1 MAARR
6 FLIRGVVQGVGFRH
20 ATRREARRLGLS
32 GWVRNRADGSVEA
45 VAVGDERQLDALQRW
60 VWRGPPTASVAT
72 VETTLLS
79 EEALADLPPIVG
91 DDFRQAETAWL

>member
-20 ATRREARRLGLS
+20 STCREARRLGLL

-45 VAVGDERQLDALQRW
+45 VAVGDERQLDALLRW
-60 VWRGPPTASVAT
+60 VRRGPPAAIVETAEAT
-72 VETTLLS
+72 VLS
-79 EEALADLPPIVG
+79 DDALAGLQPTVRG
-91 DDFRQAETAWL
+91 DFRQVETAWE

>member
-20 ATRREARRLGLS
+20 ATRREARRLGLL

-45 VAVGDERQLDALQRW
+45 VAVGDERQLDALLRW
-60 VWRGPPTASVAT
+60 VQRGPPAAN
-72 VETTLLS
+72 VETVDATALS
-79 EEALADLPPIVG
+79 DEALAGLQPMVG
-91 DDFRQAETAWL
+91 EDFSQAETAWE

>member
-20 ATRREARRLGLS
+20 ATHREARRLGLS

-45 VAVGDERQLDALQRW
+45 VAVGTERQLDALQRW
-60 VWRGPPTASVAT
+60 VQRGPPAAIVDT
-72 VETTLLS
+72 VEATPLS
-79 EEALADLPPIVG
+79 DDALADLQPIVG
-91 DDFRQAETAWL
+91 DDFRQAETAWV